1 MKAFGAT
8 PVWNSASNAQMWD
21 HYLGVKRD
29 YVSNYAAPG
38 RSTDLSDLPPA
49 YVMTAE
55 LDPLRDE
62 GLIYGQRLLQAGVS
76 AEIHCFAGACHGFD
90 LLAPSIELARRALDE
105 QVGVVVRTLGSAPH

>member
-1 MKAFGAT
+1 M
-8 PVWNSASNAQMWD
+8 WN

-55 LDPLRDE
+55 FDPLRDE
-62 GLIYGQRLLQAGVS
+62 GNAYAQRLLQAGVS
-76 AEIHCFAGACHGFD
+76 TELHCFAGACHGFD
-90 LLAPSIELARRALDE
+90 LIAPAIELSRRAVDE
-105 QVGVVVRTLGSAPH
+105 QVAAVVRVLAHPLD